1 MKDFTALATSSD
13 TPIKPEAVIAALMNA
28 LPEDAVIC
36 ADPGTP
42 CPYFSAYY
50 RWPVAGRHFITNRA
64 HGALGYSLA
73 AAIGAQV
80 GRPNAT
86 VLSVMGDG
94 SFNFSC
100 GELETIVRYQ
110 LPIKSLFS
118 QTKHLAWIKAG
129 QNSALING
137 FTMLILGRQIMPQW
151 HLRLA

>member
-1 MKDFTALATSSD
+1 MQNLALAELSKCLEGAENRNNGLVRAASAWEAKVKDFTALATSSD

-36 ADPGTP
+36 ADRHTMPVFFCT
-42 CPYFSAYY
+42 Y

-110 LPIKSLFS
+110 LPDQDVCVL
-118 QTKHLAWIKAG
+118 
-129 QNSALING
+129 
-137 FTMLILGRQIMPQW
+137 
-151 HLRLA
+151 